1 MGNLPKH
8 SPRGNAMP
16 AGGSADAEAR
26 RQLALADAHAQAA
39 ADARATAARYSLA
52 ASTEARTA
60 QVLAPLTAIG
70 HHLLAD
76 RQWPGSRRAQV
87 DLVVVGPSGVF
98 IVDTKAWAEVSIQ
111 RDRIFRGQEDV
122 TDDVLRLADLAYTA
136 EGDLAEVGL
145 APGEVHAVVVL
156 AGKARVDERVGPVE
170 VVGEKD
176 VLRHIAARG
185 TRLTPTQVDAVLART
200 MVLFPVV
207 GAPAP
212 VAPTVRE
219 PVLAPAPE
227 SRQDALLT
235 EEEVQAALLDGI
247 LASPIEEWM
256 SFLHPVQAKLVRRS
270 FNGPSR
276 IRGAAGT
283 GKTVV
288 GLHRAAYLARTRP
301 GTVLVT
307 TFIRTLPDVLE
318 HMLARMAPDVVGRV
332 EFSGVHEFARRV
344 LDERGVDV
352 HVRPAA
358 VEQAFERA
366 WATSGADSA
375 LGGTARQAHYWKDE
389 IAHVIKGRGLVQF
402 DEYADLPRTGRRY
415 PLAVEQRRA
424 VWRLYEAYDKELRAQ
439 RVHDYA
445 DVILLAEAEVRRRPL
460 DHGYSA
466 VIVDEA
472 QDLTCAMVRLL
483 HSLVGDVPDGLTLI
497 GDGQQS
503 IYPGGFSL
511 AEVGVSIAG
520 RGVVLDINYRKTAE
534 ILAFAQAMVA
544 GDEFADLEGAVARGD
559 LPAAVP
565 RSGPE
570 PVVQQCSS
578 WGARS
583 TRLVA
588 RVRAVASEVGTGLGD
603 IGVLCHTKAGV
614 RAAVGALR
622 DAGLAVIELTEYDGS
637 PVEAVKVGT
646 VKRAKGLEF
655 KHVLLAD
662 ARADDLAAADPPADG
677 ADRERWEL
685 RRRELYV
692 AMTRARDGLWVG
704 TV

>member
-1 MGNLPKH
+1 
-8 SPRGNAMP
+8 MP

-52 ASTEARTA
+52 ATTEARTA
-60 QVLAPLTAIG
+60 QVLAPLTAVG

-87 DLVVVGPSGVF
+87 DLVVVGPGGVF
-98 IVDTKAWAEVSIQ
+98 IVDTKAWAEVAIQ

-122 TDDVLRLADLAYTA
+122 TDDVLRLADLAYTV

-156 AGKARVDERVGPVE
+156 AGRARVNERVGPVE

-176 VLRHIAARG
+176 VLRHIASRG
-185 TRLTPTQVDAVLART
+185 NRLTPAQVDAVLART
-200 MVLFPVV
+200 MSLFPVV

-212 VAPTVRE
+212 VAPVLPE
-219 PVLAPAPE
+219 PVIAPPAPPE
-227 SRQDALLT
+227 QGSLLSD
-235 EEEVQAALLDGI
+235 EEIQSALLDGI

-256 SFLHPVQAKLVRRS
+256 SFLHPAQAKLVRRS

-301 GTVLVT
+301 GPVLVT

-318 HMLARMAPDVVGRV
+318 QMLARMAPDVVGRV

-344 LDERGVDV
+344 LDERGIDV
-352 HVRPAA
+352 RVRPAA
-358 VEQAFERA
+358 VDQAFERA
-366 WATSGADSA
+366 WTASGAEAA
-375 LGGTARQAHYWKDE
+375 LGGTARQARYWKDE
-389 IAHVIKGRGLVQF
+389 LAHVIKGRGLTRF
-402 DEYADLPRTGRRY
+402 ESYAELARAGRPYR
-415 PLAVEQRRA
+415 LSVEQRRS
-424 VWRLYEAYDKELRAQ
+424 VWALYQAYDADLRSQ
-439 RVHDYA
+439 YVHDYA
-445 DVILLAEAEVRRRPL
+445 DVILLAEAELRRRPL
-460 DHGYSA
+460 DRPYSA

-472 QDLTCAMVRLL
+472 QDLTCAMVRML
-483 HSLVGDVPDGLTLI
+483 HGLVGDEPDGLTLI

-511 AEVGVSIAG
+511 AELGISLAG
-520 RGVVLDINYRKTAE
+520 RGTVLDVNYRNTAE
-534 ILAFAQAMVA
+534 ILAFAQALVA
-544 GDEFADLEGAVARGD
+544 DDEFADLEGAVARGD

-565 RSGPE
+565 RTGPRPLIE
-570 PVVQQCSS
+570 QCAT
-578 WGARS
+578 WKGRDA
-583 TRLVA
+583 RLVA
-588 RVRAVASEVGTGLGD
+588 RVREVVRDVGTGLGD
-603 IGVLCHTKAGV
+603 VGVLCVTKAGV
-614 RAAVGALR
+614 RAAVAALR
-622 DAGLAVIELTEYDGS
+622 GAGVRVIELTDYDGT

-655 KHVLLAD
+655 KQVLLAD
-662 ARADDLAAADPPADG
+662 ARADDLASAGPPAG
-677 ADRERWEL
+677 AAEREHWEL

-692 AMTRARDGLWVG
+692 GMTRARDGLWVG
-704 TV
+704 VV